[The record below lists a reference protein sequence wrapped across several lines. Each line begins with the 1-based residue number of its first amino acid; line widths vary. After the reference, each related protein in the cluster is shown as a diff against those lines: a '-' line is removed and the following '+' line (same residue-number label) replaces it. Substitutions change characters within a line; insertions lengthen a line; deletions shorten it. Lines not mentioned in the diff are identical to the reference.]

1 MIPSYYSFASMREF
15 FSWFKCTDAK
25 SGFYYR
31 SSQKQRRKNQR
42 RKNQRRKNQR
52 RTGKRR

>member
-1 MIPSYYSFASMREF
+1 MNSSYFSLSSMREF
-15 FSWFKCTDAK
+15 FGLFGCTDAK

-42 RKNQRRKNQR
+42 RI
-52 RTGKRR
+52 GKRSK